1 MTQFYIVEIQ
11 QYANGE
17 FGHIV
22 HFAWDENEVIARN
35 KADSKYYEVL
45 SACAISNLPCHSVIL
60 FSTEG
65 FPLMHGCYKHE
76 VTPVVPDEEIPEEPI
91 EEPSEVEGE

>member
-1 MTQFYIVEIQ
+1 MVTQFYIVEIQ

-22 HFAWDENEVIARN
+22 HYAFDENPTKARL

-45 SACAISNLPCHSVIL
+45 SAAAISNLPCHSAIM

-65 FPLMHGCYKHE
+65 FPLMHEFYKHE
-76 VTPVVPDEEIPEEPI
+76 PESEPT
-91 EEPSEVEGE
+91 GE